1 MLRDWERADGRML
14 AAVRWRRGARLQSVC
29 VSARARH
36 TCARVPLARHARG
49 RSPSDD
55 QRRGAASHEGARA
68 RGRSALDARA
78 AYTTP
83 AIARVERCRMA
94 LARAAALCAALSL
107 VCSRSLADASG
118 GASAAHGDDGASAA
132 PPAASTPPSPLP
144 SPPPAGWTG
153 DTFLVRTVSDEA
165 SRLACEQC
173 DLRAPDCHCRG
184 VFERVLT
191 GLCVRGTQAAI
202 ADMAHALDF
211 NISYVEYDLG
221 TSRCVCLRV
230 GAVNVR
236 VCVRHC
242 ARVVA
247 CQCAHSCACSQ
258 CLRLTQPRRARQGCA
273 RDSGGRVVG
282 P

>member
-1 MLRDWERADGRML
+1 MLGEGVRGRRGRGRREALVLRDWERADGRML
-14 AAVRWRRGARLQSVC
+14 AAVRWRRGARPQSVC
-29 VSARARH
+29 VSARSRH
-36 TCARVPLARHARG
+36 TCARVPLARHAH
-49 RSPSDD
+49 
-55 QRRGAASHEGARA
+55 A
-68 RGRSALDARA
+68 RSALDARA
-78 AYTTP
+78 AYMTP

-107 VCSRSLADASG
+107 ACSRSLADASG
-118 GASAAHGDDGASAA
+118 GASAADGDGGAIAA
-132 PPAASTPPSPLP
+132 PPAASTPLSPLP

-247 CQCAHSCACSQ
+247 CQCSHSCACSQ
-258 CLRLTQPRRARQGCA
+258 CLRLTQPRRSRQGCA

>member
-1 MLRDWERADGRML
+1 
-14 AAVRWRRGARLQSVC
+14 
-29 VSARARH
+29 
-36 TCARVPLARHARG
+36 
-49 RSPSDD
+49 
-55 QRRGAASHEGARA
+55 
-68 RGRSALDARA
+68 
-78 AYTTP
+78 
-83 AIARVERCRMA
+83 MA

-118 GASAAHGDDGASAA
+118 GASAAHGDGGASAA
-132 PPAASTPPSPLP
+132 PPAAPTPPSPLP

-184 VFERVLT
+184 VLERVLT

-230 GAVNVR
+230 GAVSVR
-236 VCVRHC
+236 VCARHC

-247 CQCAHSCACSQ
+247 CQCSHSCACSQ

>member
-1 MLRDWERADGRML
+1 
-14 AAVRWRRGARLQSVC
+14 
-29 VSARARH
+29 
-36 TCARVPLARHARG
+36 
-49 RSPSDD
+49 
-55 QRRGAASHEGARA
+55 
-68 RGRSALDARA
+68 
-78 AYTTP
+78 
-83 AIARVERCRMA
+83 MA

-107 VCSRSLADASG
+107 ACSRSLADASG
-118 GASAAHGDDGASAA
+118 GASAAHGDGGASAA

-173 DLRAPDCHCRG
+173 DLRAPECHCRG

-221 TSRCVCLRV
+221 TSRCVCMRV

-247 CQCAHSCACSQ
+247 CQCSHSCACSK